1 MPILLDTFVL
11 IHAFILRLF
20 FSSKGQAEADTL
32 EGWWTLLEG
41 KHYFEDEI
49 TQPIEFVGEDLWGMD
64 AYYEAMVPQLG
75 LPVQVIITTIQKENY
90 LEVYTL
96 MPSRSC
102 EASESIKEMR

>member
-1 MPILLDTFVL
+1 MPIFVGCVC
-11 IHAFILRLF
+11 AYSCFYTRL
-20 FSSKGQAEADTL
+20 FSSKGQAKADTL

-75 LPVQVIITTIQKENY
+75 LPVQVIITAIQKENY

-96 MPSRSC
+96 MPSP
-102 EASESIKEMR
+102 KL

>member
-1 MPILLDTFVL
+1 ML
-11 IHAFILRLF
+11 FILGF
-20 FSSKGQAEADTL
+20 FLQKGKPKADTL

-75 LPVQVIITTIQKENY
+75 LLYRLLLLQYKKKIT
-90 LEVYTL
+90 
-96 MPSRSC
+96 
-102 EASESIKEMR
+102 